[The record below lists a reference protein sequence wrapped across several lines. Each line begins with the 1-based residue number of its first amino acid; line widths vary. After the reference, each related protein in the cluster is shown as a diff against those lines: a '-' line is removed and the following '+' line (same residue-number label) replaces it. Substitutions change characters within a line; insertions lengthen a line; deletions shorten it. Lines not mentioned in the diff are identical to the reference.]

1 MPLPIGLRRRRAAT
15 LAASAAWAT
24 TAITG
29 TVMLTQAL
37 GWDGTP
43 IVAAG
48 QALTPY
54 LVLACAGSAVIA
66 RACARHTA
74 AVGAAVVGMVGLGLA
89 APLVFTPSLPPTD
102 DDSAQRLAS
111 VNLLY
116 TNNRTV
122 DIANTLSG
130 LDLDA
135 IVFNEYNDAH
145 RATLLNS
152 PLADQLPYR
161 VERRGEYAR
170 GIAIW
175 SARPLATATPPPT
188 PKASVAA
195 VLDNGVELIA
205 FHPPTPVGD
214 NAAWRAN
221 LAALA
226 TAIEDPQRPTVV
238 LGDFNAT
245 YWNPSFRQLLRQG
258 YRDAAAALGRG
269 FAATW
274 PTDRLIPAF
283 AGIDHALVERD
294 RLVPTAFDTFEVP
307 GSDHR
312 GIVVT
317 VSRRR

>member
-1 MPLPIGLRRRRAAT
+1 
-15 LAASAAWAT
+15 
-24 TAITG
+24 
-29 TVMLTQAL
+29 MLSQAF
-37 GWDGTP
+37 GWDGMP

-54 LVLACAGSAVIA
+54 LVLACAGSAVVA
-66 RACARHTA
+66 RACARHGA

-89 APLVFTPSLPPTD
+89 APLVFTPSLPPTHAGT
-102 DDSAQRLAS
+102 AQRMAA

-116 TNNRTV
+116 TNDRTA
-122 DIANTLSG
+122 DIAETLSE

-135 IVFNEYNDAH
+135 VVFNEYNDAH
-145 RATLLNS
+145 RAGLLNS
-152 PLADQLPYR
+152 PLSDQLPYR
-161 VERRGEYAR
+161 VERRGEFAD

-175 SARPLATATPPPT
+175 SARPLTSATPPPT

-205 FHPPTPVGD
+205 FHPPTPVGN

-221 LAALA
+221 LSALA
-226 TAIEDPQRPTVV
+226 GAITDPPRPTVV

-269 FAATW
+269 FTATW
-274 PTDRLIPAF
+274 PTDRLIPPF
-283 AGIDHALVERD
+283 AAIDHALVERD
-294 RLVPTAFDTFEVP
+294 RLVPTAFDTFDVP

-312 GIVVT
+312 GVVVT